1 MTSAWI
7 SVGRSASQDMSNR
20 YLQKIVSIDQLVAA
34 IEGHRREGR
43 RIVHCHGC
51 FDIVHPG
58 HLRYL
63 QFARRQGDVL
73 LVSLTGDADISKG
86 AQHPY
91 IPEELRAENLAAL
104 EMVDLVY
111 VDPNVTAAPL
121 LQVVKPDI
129 YVKGKEYE
137 TSGDP
142 RFLEERRVVES
153 HGGTVI
159 FSSGDVVYSS
169 TSLMETMADRD
180 GLRAQRLPWVCKRH
194 NISSEILSAVIDNFT
209 GQRVIV
215 AGDIILDRYV
225 HCDAVSVAAESAM
238 LSLTQLDT
246 QRYLGGS
253 GVVAR
258 HLAALGASPYVL
270 AHCGFDERSDWA
282 IAQLQAENID
292 GHVVRCAP
300 SVPEKSR
307 FLVEGTKLLKVEESE
322 AAPLDSISQ
331 RTAADVL
338 LEQAR
343 GAAALILCDYGYGML
358 AGGWLEQVLPALRSI
373 VKVISAD
380 VSGVRGNL
388 LRFVDVDFLTPTER
402 ELRSAVGDFESGL
415 SSAAWKVMEKTRAR
429 RLLVTLGK
437 DGLVAFDRASQDI
450 NAPEFHARL
459 RSEQLPAL
467 AEHAV
472 DRLGCGDALLA
483 ATTLAMAGGA
493 SFMQA
498 AFLGS
503 VAAGLEVTRLGN
515 VPVSRADLRRCL
527 GFVVGEQDEWP
538 EPTGEETLI
547 RRANVEPIRK
557 PPSLRRSDRV
567 RPIMVGAP

>member
-1 MTSAWI
+1 
-7 SVGRSASQDMSNR
+7 MSNR
-20 YLQKIVSIDQLVAA
+20 YLQKIVDIDRLVAA
-34 IEGHRREGR
+34 IEGHRRDGKK
-43 RIVHCHGC
+43 IVHCHGC

-73 LVSLTGDADISKG
+73 LVSLTGDADVSKG
-86 AQHPY
+86 VQHPY

-121 LQVVKPDI
+121 LELVRPDI

-137 TSGDP
+137 NSGDP

-169 TSLMETMADRD
+169 TSLMATMGDRD
-180 GLRAQRLPWVCKRH
+180 RLKAQRLPWVCKRH
-194 NISSEILSAVIDNFT
+194 NISTETLAAVIDAF
-209 GQRVIV
+209 GGKRIVI

-238 LSLTQLDT
+238 LSLTQLDSR
-246 QRYLGGS
+246 RYLGGT

-258 HLAALGASPYVL
+258 HLAALGALPYVL
-270 AHCGFDERSDWA
+270 AHCGFDERSEWA
-282 IAQLQAENID
+282 IAQLRAENID
-292 GHVVRCAP
+292 GHVLRCAP
-300 SVPEKSR
+300 SIPEKSR

-322 AAPLDSISQ
+322 VAPLDSISQ
-331 RTAADVL
+331 RTAAEVL

-343 GAAALILCDYGYGML
+343 EADAVILCDYGYGML
-358 AGGWLEQVLPALRSI
+358 AGGWLEHVLPALRGM

-402 ELRSAVGDFESGL
+402 ELRSAVSEFRVPGFGFRGL
-415 SSAAWKVMEKTRAR
+415 
-429 RLLVTLGK
+429 
-437 DGLVAFDRASQDI
+437 AFW
-450 NAPEFHARL
+450 
-459 RSEQLPAL
+459 
-467 AEHAV
+467 
-472 DRLGCGDALLA
+472 G
-483 ATTLAMAGGA
+483 
-493 SFMQA
+493 
-498 AFLGS
+498 
-503 VAAGLEVTRLGN
+503 
-515 VPVSRADLRRCL
+515 
-527 GFVVGEQDEWP
+527 
-538 EPTGEETLI
+538 
-547 RRANVEPIRK
+547 
-557 PPSLRRSDRV
+557 
-567 RPIMVGAP
+567 